1 MDWNQ
6 ISFEVNKNKVDLVSE
21 VLTGLGSISISY
33 FDALNNAIFEPPVGE
48 TPLWESVRITA
59 LFSSEINKQFIT
71 DSILEICNINVLDTL
86 ELKDRVWEE
95 ECQKNFPSMQFGKK
109 LWVRPSWDSLFELPS
124 DAVIINMDPGLAF
137 GTGTHQTTS
146 LCLEFLDE
154 NPPKGLDV
162 IDFGCGTGILAI
174 AAAKLGA
181 NSILAIDNDPQALIS
196 SQENAV
202 NNNCESVIHTIH
214 SMENDEYR
222 NCDLLIANILANP
235 LMELEPLFS
244 GLLNPNGTLLLSGI
258 LKDQLERLLDCYSD
272 KFMDFELA
280 NMDEWFRVKAKKR
293 QPIRIKSVS
302 YTHLTLPTICSV

>member
-86 ELKDRVWEE
+86 KLKDRVWEE

-293 QPIRIKSVS
+293 QPIRIK
-302 YTHLTLPTICSV
+302 